1 MRHFLFLALVFLSTP
16 AFADVYVL
24 INDKK
29 EVLSISDQDDAVV
42 EVGIEKVVLP
52 GKIDDYGLILSP
64 NYYKLNGKKF
74 VQNNKKIS
82 DEENRINKLFKKQE
96 EIELIEKKAKLLAM
110 QELEKEGKTFEEV
123 KPEDFK

>member
-1 MRHFLFLALVFLSTP
+1 MKHFLFLALVCLSTP

-29 EVLSISDQDDAVV
+29 EVLSISDKDDAVV
-42 EVGIEKVVLP
+42 EVGMEKVVIP

-64 NYYKLNGKKF
+64 NYYKLSGKKF

-82 DEENRINKLFKKQE
+82 DEENRINKYFKKQE

-110 QELEKEGKTFEEV
+110 QELEKEGKTFQEV

>member
-1 MRHFLFLALVFLSTP
+1 MKLFLFLALVFLSTP

-110 QELEKEGKTFEEV
+110 QELEKEGKTFQEV

>member
-1 MRHFLFLALVFLSTP
+1 MKHFLFLALVFLSTP

-96 EIELIEKKAKLLAM
+96 EIELIDKKAKLLAM
-110 QELEKEGKTFEEV
+110 QELEKEGKTFQEV

>member
-74 VQNNKKIS
+74 IQNNKKIS

-96 EIELIEKKAKLLAM
+96 EIELIDKKAKLLAM
-110 QELEKEGKTFEEV
+110 QELEKEGKTFQEV